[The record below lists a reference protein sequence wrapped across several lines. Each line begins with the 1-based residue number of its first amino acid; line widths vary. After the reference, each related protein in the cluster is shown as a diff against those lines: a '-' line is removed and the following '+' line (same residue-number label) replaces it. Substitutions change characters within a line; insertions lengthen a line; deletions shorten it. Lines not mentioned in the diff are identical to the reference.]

1 MKIADNSNIN
11 ISTLDKS
18 GFGFTDEAQPLHR
31 KKPSEV
37 EINLLSSAQKA
48 EKPDISPYSV

>member
-1 MKIADNSNIN
+1 MKVADTSNGGIN

-18 GFGFTDEAQPLHR
+18 GFGYADEAQPLHR

-37 EINLLSSAQKA
+37 ELNLLSSA
-48 EKPDISPYSV
+48 